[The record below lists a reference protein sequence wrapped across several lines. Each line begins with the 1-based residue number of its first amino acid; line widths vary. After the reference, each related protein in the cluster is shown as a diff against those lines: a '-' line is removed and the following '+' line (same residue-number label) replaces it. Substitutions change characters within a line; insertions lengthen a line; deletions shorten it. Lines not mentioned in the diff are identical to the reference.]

1 MASSSYY
8 YNLYKQKRNEAN
20 KYEDD
25 LRDLRK
31 ILNKLTG
38 SMGDEIRAV
47 NNELD
52 DLKEDLK
59 DSVRHN
65 DKFSQS
71 VRSISSEK
79 EKAVT
84 KDRYLRVAVNELED
98 EISRVTGLKNQ
109 AVKDRD
115 YYKRKYEEEKA
126 EERRELLAKLNNL
139 I

>member
-20 KYEDD
+20 KYEED